1 MLIIECP
8 EINFTRPIRL
18 LHPRIPLYI
27 VPRGKGI
34 FMLGATMIE
43 SNDNKNISARSL
55 MELLNAAYA
64 INPIFGEAKI
74 KEIGVDARPSYPDN
88 IPSIRRK
95 DNVISVNGL
104 FRHGFLLAPALAR
117 MVSELIF
124 ENKVPEIISEYSS

>member
-55 MELLNAAYA
+55 MELLNL
-64 INPIFGEAKI
+64 
-74 KEIGVDARPSYPDN
+74 S
-88 IPSIRRK
+88 
-95 DNVISVNGL
+95 
-104 FRHGFLLAPALAR
+104 
-117 MVSELIF
+117 LIH
-124 ENKVPEIISEYSS
+124 I